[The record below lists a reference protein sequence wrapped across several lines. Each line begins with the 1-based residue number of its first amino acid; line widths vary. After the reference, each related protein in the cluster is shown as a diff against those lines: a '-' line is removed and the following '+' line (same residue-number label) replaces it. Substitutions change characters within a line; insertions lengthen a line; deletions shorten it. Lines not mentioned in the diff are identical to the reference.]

1 MLDTHGN
8 RLTYFGHST
17 FSITT
22 PSGQV
27 ALIDPWVA
35 TNPVCPDFLK
45 KVPKLDAIF
54 LTHGHSDQLG
64 YLLALAKQHRP
75 HIVAIF
81 QACLWIGSKGFEKEA
96 RPMRKGGSQ
105 RGGGF
110 AVTMT
115 HTFHSSAIE
124 DNGVRVSPGEAA
136 GYIIR

>member
-1 MLDTHGN
+1 MLDTRGN

-35 TNPVCPDFLK
+35 TNSVCPDFLK

-54 LTHGHSDQLG
+54 LTHGHSDHLG
-64 YLLALAKQHRP
+64 DLLALAKQHRP

-81 QACLWIGSKGFEKEA
+81 EACLWIGSKGFEKEA
-96 RPMRKGGSQ
+96 RPMSKEIGRASCREK
-105 RGGGF
+105 
-110 AVTMT
+110 V
-115 HTFHSSAIE
+115 
-124 DNGVRVSPGEAA
+124 
-136 GYIIR
+136 